1 MPSVFTKGHDAA
13 QLAEALS
20 EPDPIRRQQAM
31 NAMRLPGARR
41 IVSPQAGYGNTDTPP
56 VPGSPANGSVRT
68 AAELAQLGLIALL
81 EKVPLADI
89 NEHPIA
95 IRGAQMLA
103 DFGKNNRLLMADGPN
118 GLFRMNP
125 ARVGADRIGNLIYAK
140 TPTGWGDSFS
150 FLTRT
155 RLGDYGGT
163 GAEWISLQNGRIPRP
178 QQPSTPAAIPVTPRD
193 IGSFAHQDSPGF
205 IGRCVM
211 EILVAANA
219 PRSTRFPAASNED
232 AFVGPG
238 GIWEMVGAR
247 GQALLAAGE
256 HAWHL
261 KSTVFRRPRPEELWP
276 QACRGEL
283 NESFLRLA
291 GWIVDQIGHYLPM
304 PIAAGCP
311 IHSSDP
317 SGHAVD
323 AGVWGTILKVWFA
336 DGPVPALGITSLHEE
351 IDLMMWHQTMGR
363 GFLRIHYQR
372 DMTSG
377 LRIGEKYAI
386 EYLRRQ
392 NLTSPQPLG
401 TTSFIGVDG
410 KEIVLGGTP

>member
-1 MPSVFTKGHDAA
+1 
-13 QLAEALS
+13 
-20 EPDPIRRQQAM
+20 
-31 NAMRLPGARR
+31 
-41 IVSPQAGYGNTDTPP
+41 
-56 VPGSPANGSVRT
+56 
-68 AAELAQLGLIALL
+68 
-81 EKVPLADI
+81 
-89 NEHPIA
+89 
-95 IRGAQMLA
+95 MLA
-103 DFGKNNRLLMADGPN
+103 DFGKKNRLLMAEGPN
-118 GLFRMNP
+118 GLFRMNQ
-125 ARVGADRIGNLIYAK
+125 ARVGADRIGKLIFARI
-140 TPTGWGDSFS
+140 PTGWGEPFT

-163 GAEWISLQNGRIPRP
+163 VDEWLSLQNGRIPRP
-178 QQPSTPAAIPVTPRD
+178 QQQVSPGTTYFPVTPRE

-219 PRSTRFPAASNED
+219 PRSTRFPVATSEE

-238 GIWEMVGAR
+238 GIWEMAGAM
-247 GQALLAAGE
+247 GQIMLAAGE

-323 AGVWGTILKVWFA
+323 AGVWGTILKAWFA
-336 DGPVPALGITSLHEE
+336 DAPVPSLGIKFLHEE
-351 IDLMMWHQTMGR
+351 IDLMMWHMTMGR
-363 GFLRIHYQR
+363 GFLGIHYQR

-377 LRIGEKYAI
+377 LRIGEKYAL

-401 TTSFIGVDG
+401 ITSFIGVDG
-410 KEIVLGGTP
+410 KEIVLEGTL